1 MQLAFL
7 ILIKLI
13 LTELGPF
20 DFSHFDGGSTKQWS
34 SRPQIFLIQSLF

>member
-1 MQLAFL
+1 MFFFFFFL

-20 DFSHFDGGSTKQWS
+20 ELSHFERFDNYCD
-34 SRPQIFLIQSLF
+34 FLIASLK

>member
-1 MQLAFL
+1 MKEDMQLAFL

-20 DFSHFDGGSTKQWS
+20 DFSHFE
-34 SRPQIFLIQSLF
+34 